1 MRLHSLRL
9 FVDGRV
15 RLVLLLAV
23 VILAVES
30 FASNVSVSTTTFQA
44 QYGLVFDV
52 ISSFT
57 ALDQGFSNVTV
68 SKIASSQPCLW
79 VAGTTCNTA
88 LTSPHLQ
95 YSIALTLKTRPLLL
109 TTYTITV
116 RWTQAGGS
124 STQMGQLTVSVS
136 ALASSGQQMTFQFD
150 TGTGS
155 FTSLLSIDVTVS

>member
-1 MRLHSLRL
+1 MRLHSLRIS
-9 FVDGRV
+9 VDGRV

-68 SKIASSQPCLW
+68 SQIASPP
-79 VAGTTCNTA
+79 A
-88 LTSPHLQ
+88 LPMGGRNHLQ
-95 YSIALTLKTRPLLL
+95 HCPDFAPPSILHSVNSQDT
-109 TTYTITV
+109 
-116 RWTQAGGS
+116 S
-124 STQMGQLTVSVS
+124 LTVDRLHHHSAMDPGWRLIDPDRTANSVS
-136 ALASSGQQMTFQFD
+136 LHPGFVRPADDFPVRHWNWLVHKSS
-150 TGTGS
+150 
-155 FTSLLSIDVTVS
+155 IN